1 MPAGVVRQPDRRRS
15 PEAGAPQGAAG
26 REVYARH
33 GGHLNRLFQIGG
45 FEQGCRSRQADYQ
58 QPQSRSLRLT
68 PRHCQSG

>member
-45 FEQGCRSRQADYQ
+45 FEQGCRSRQA
-58 QPQSRSLRLT
+58 
-68 PRHCQSG
+68 